1 MRPRRSPW
9 AILLLTPLVFLA
21 CSSDDDGGTR
31 VGTDNLLGSGSVI
44 EEARTVS
51 GVTGVVLST
60 LGILHIE
67 QGSSEALRIETD
79 DNIMPHLITE
89 VVGGVLQIHAE
100 SGVNLLPTRLD
111 FYLAVTDL
119 DSIVFDGLGSVALS
133 GFDTTSLSLTHDG
146 VGDVDVLDLIADDL
160 EVTASGIG
168 RTSVSGQ
175 VDSQTVTV
183 SAVSSYEAEGLA
195 SRTAEV
201 MIMGEGSA
209 TLCVSDELS
218 VTMTG
223 AGSVSYYGAPTLQ
236 GDVSASDQ
244 LGLACP

>member
-1 MRPRRSPW
+1 
-9 AILLLTPLVFLA
+9 VFLA

-31 VGTDNLLGSGSVI
+31 VGTDNILGSGNVI
-44 EEARTVS
+44 EEARTIS
-51 GVTGVVLST
+51 GVTGVLLST
-60 LGILHIE
+60 LGTLHIE
-67 QGSSEALRIETD
+67 QDSSEALRIETD

-89 VVGGVLQIHAE
+89 VLGEVLQIHAE

-111 FYLAVTDL
+111 YFLAVMDL
-119 DSIVFDGLGSVALS
+119 DSIVFDGFGDIVLD

-146 VGDVDVLDLIADDL
+146 VGAVEVLALTADDL
-160 EVTASGIG
+160 DVMASGVGSTI
-168 RTSVSGQ
+168 VSGE

-183 SAVSSYEAEGLA
+183 SAVSSYEVEELA

-201 MIMGEGSA
+201 LIRGDGSA

-223 AGSVSYYGAPTLQ
+223 AGSVSYYGDPIFQ

-244 LGLACP
+244 LGLTCP